1 MLKERNKQKVRYITD
16 KEGNKKEVIL
26 SINDYNQLLEDI
38 EDLVIAVA
46 REKDILI
53 DHDKVLEQLRKDGL
67 L

>member
-1 MLKERNKQKVRYITD
+1 MLKDKKKHRIKYITD
-16 KEGNKKEVIL
+16 KKGNKKEVIL

-38 EDLVIAVA
+38 EDLAIAA
-46 REKDILI
+46 SREKDVLV

>member
-1 MLKERNKQKVRYITD
+1 MLKERKKQKVRYITD

-38 EDLVIAVA
+38 EDLVIAAA

>member
-1 MLKERNKQKVRYITD
+1 MLKDKKKHRIKYITD
-16 KEGNKKEVIL
+16 KKGNKKEVIL

-38 EDLVIAVA
+38 EDLAIAA
-46 REKDILI
+46 TREKDVLV